1 MGSFIGSVIVYKTRN
16 ASVSIDANLVKLFGS
31 NTLAIDSNLVVAF
44 TVSGIAIDS
53 RLISDVFVRTGI
65 IKSHTTGIGK
75 V

>member
-1 MGSFIGSVIVYKTRN
+1 MPSFVGKVIVYKTRN
-16 ASVSIDANLVKLFGS
+16 YSIPVDTNLVKLFGS

-65 IKSHTTGIGK
+65 IKSQTTGVGK